1 MPSRSAEETR
11 RLLLESG
18 LAVLGE
24 LTTEDL
30 LSAVGARAIATR
42 AGVSAATLFHH
53 FTTMQGFAADLL
65 GHLYGANRL
74 HEDSMES
81 RVRGLDLVRRPTVAT
96 TDQYRSE
103 FLRLSQDPAVRLRI
117 GLWALGG
124 EAADA
129 AYVRY
134 VQESD
139 ARMTAY
145 AEGVRDTWGLD
156 PRPPFDLAAVVA
168 AQSTLLAGAVIRQLG
183 RAADG
188 AVEDY
193 ARAAAALSLVML
205 RRPGDRLDLDDRLAE
220 VDHAVSRPRTPG
232 GVAGGIRERVL
243 RVADELVRSRD
254 LASVSLSQ
262 VAKAAHVGTSTV
274 YEVFEGK
281 DALGVAL
288 LQRDAADLADL
299 PAVVDLATLRTV
311 LVGVGAVVAARP
323 ELARTWITL
332 LVMGELPDSDPLLA
346 GVRRGLV
353 EGQGCGVVTSAA
365 SADDLAPTVLAAL
378 AGRVLRR
385 PSDGPEGA
393 VDHVV
398 AASAALRTSPSR

>member
-1 MPSRSAEETR
+1 VPSRSAEETR
-11 RLLLESG
+11 RVLLESG
-18 LAVLGE
+18 LAVLAE
-24 LTTEDL
+24 LTTADL
-30 LSAVGARAIATR
+30 LSAAGTRTIAGR

-53 FTTMQGFAADLL
+53 FGNLEGFAEALL
-65 GHLYGANRL
+65 VHLYRGTSL
-74 HEDSMES
+74 HDDSMES
-81 RVRGLDLVRRPTVAT
+81 RVRGLDLGRRPTQAT
-96 TDQYRSE
+96 ADQYRSE

-117 GLWALGG
+117 GLWAMGG

-156 PRPPFDLAAVVA
+156 PRAPFDLAAVVA

-193 ARAAAALSLVML
+193 VRTAAALSLVML

-220 VDHAVSRPRTPG
+220 VDHAVSRPRAQG
-232 GVAGGIRERVL
+232 GIAGGTRERIL
-243 RVADELVRSRD
+243 EAADALVRDRD
-254 LASVSLSQ
+254 LATVSLSQ
-262 VAKAAHVGTSTV
+262 VARAAHVGTSTV
-274 YEVFEGK
+274 YQLFEGK
-281 DALGVAL
+281 DALVVAL
-288 LQRDAADLADL
+288 LQRAAAGLDDL
-299 PAVVDLATLRTV
+299 PVVTDLATLRVV
-311 LVGVGAVVAARP
+311 LVEVASVVAARP
-323 ELARTWITL
+323 ELVRAWTTL
-332 LVMGELPDSDPLLA
+332 LVTGELPGSDPLL
-346 GVRRGLV
+346 GSVRRALTQ
-353 EGQGCGVVTSAA
+353 GQTHGVVTSGPP
-365 SADDLAPTVLAAL
+365 ADELAPTLLAAL

-385 PSDGPEGA
+385 PGEGPEGA

-398 AASAALRTSPSR
+398 AASAAVRIPSSS